1 MKKRAERRKAR
12 PAIFAVPEWEL
23 VPLDPGA
30 AEEWKVQASAAR
42 HVLLVFKMR
51 EAFMKKQPLFMPRIS
66 WIVYRPSNRILMGG
80 QAPSLHVGQARAE
93 AIWRIDANVRA
104 NA

>member
-1 MKKRAERRKAR
+1 M
-12 PAIFAVPEWEL
+12 
-23 VPLDPGA
+23 
-30 AEEWKVQASAAR
+30 EEWKVEASVAR
-42 HVLLVFKMR
+42 YVLLVFKLR
-51 EAFMKKQPLFMPRIS
+51 EAFMKKQPLFMPRIC

-80 QAPSLHVGQARAE
+80 QAPSLQVGQARAE